1 MKKSQPNM
9 DNCGTLPDFGNFCM
23 ADEGYGSV
31 FDGSCEQIYDF
42 YQGMEEMMPR
52 ALAVS
57 AKSNDF
63 DENGEETTLDYKR
76 ILEIVKSFGYT
87 GYIGVE

>member
-1 MKKSQPNM
+1 
-9 DNCGTLPDFGNFCM
+9 
-23 ADEGYGSV
+23 
-31 FDGSCEQIYDF
+31 
-42 YQGMEEMMPR
+42 MMPR

-76 ILEIVKSFGYT
+76 ILEIVNSFGYK
-87 GYIGVE
+87 GYIGVEYEGNRLSEEDGIKATRDLLIKIGQTI